1 MRAQGQNKKAAA
13 QSLRCQLDKYNV
25 SPIKNSFPFFNSAE
39 ALLTAAWQG
48 GFQSGHGLHDQH
60 RNNRGPCFF
69 SHPFKTFWHV
79 NKTFFSNGKN
89 DHLCLW
95 FSSFPPP
102 PRLLGKTKN
111 SIVSEFYKKKTLFG
125 SFFGS
130 ILMLIVLTQLCATW
144 LYNTYEP

>member
-48 GFQSGHGLHDQH
+48 GFQSGHGLPDQH

-79 NKTFFSNGKN
+79 NKTFFPQHFSNG
-89 DHLCLW
+89 
-95 FSSFPPP
+95 
-102 PRLLGKTKN
+102 
-111 SIVSEFYKKKTLFG
+111 
-125 SFFGS
+125 
-130 ILMLIVLTQLCATW
+130 
-144 LYNTYEP
+144 

>member
-1 MRAQGQNKKAAA
+1 MQGHMGEVMLAQGQNKKAAA

-48 GFQSGHGLHDQH
+48 GGQSVHGLHDQH

-79 NKTFFSNGKN
+79 NKTFFGQHFSNGKN
-89 DHLCLW
+89 DHLCL
-95 FSSFPPP
+95 
-102 PRLLGKTKN
+102 
-111 SIVSEFYKKKTLFG
+111 
-125 SFFGS
+125 
-130 ILMLIVLTQLCATW
+130 
-144 LYNTYEP
+144 